1 MPKPLEA
8 VSEGTSGAETSRC
21 MGQLDVIREWRT
33 TNTLAEPL
41 SFWSLKYVH
50 GHGGIPLDR
59 Y

>member
-21 MGQLDVIREWRT
+21 MGQLDVTREWR
-33 TNTLAEPL
+33 N
-41 SFWSLKYVH
+41 